1 MTRVGFIGLGN
12 MGAPIARRLVQA
24 GMDPIVFD
32 QSESALQ
39 KLAEEGVRTA
49 ASCAGVAA
57 EADLVGVCVRDD
69 ADVEEAVLGADGV
82 VRAATEGTLVA
93 LHSTILPSTVH
104 TVAAAAAERGVG
116 VVDATVS
123 GGAMGA
129 ERGKLTYMVG
139 GPTEHVERWR
149 PVFEAS
155 AASIIHTGE
164 LGSGATAK
172 LCLSITTYLG
182 FLAAFEASLLATQA
196 GVPASAFDNV
206 LRSTGVMTDQLA
218 GFLGARRAA
227 DERPD
232 DEALQALLRNFTDLA
247 EKDFATALSFAREQ
261 GVALPGAGLCQQL
274 MARVYGVQDR
284 NRR

>member
-1 MTRVGFIGLGN
+1 MVRVGFIGLGN
-12 MGAPIARRLVQA
+12 MGAPIARRFVQA

-32 QSESALQ
+32 QSESALE
-39 KLAEEGVRTA
+39 KLAEAGARTA

-57 EADLVGVCVRDD
+57 EADMVGVCVRDD
-69 ADVEEAVLGADGV
+69 ADVEAAVLGADGV
-82 VRAATEGTLVA
+82 LGAAKEGTLVA

-104 TVAAAAAERGVG
+104 AVAAAAAERGVS

-129 ERGKLTYMVG
+129 ERGQLTYMVG
-139 GPTEHVERWR
+139 GATEDVERWR

-182 FLAAFEASLLATQA
+182 FLAAFEASLLATKA
-196 GVPASAFDNV
+196 GVPVPAFENV
-206 LRSTGVMTDQLA
+206 LRSTGMMTDQLA

-227 DERPD
+227 EERPD
-232 DEALQALLRNFTDLA
+232 DESLQAVMRNFTDLA

-274 MARVYGVQDR
+274 MARVYGVQDK